1 MRMVTGPKEAIGAWV
16 AARIPHIESAADF
29 GAYEAVGVQDA
40 DGRMVAGCIYHNY
53 LRRYANCEISFAAD
67 TPRFA
72 TRGVIRGLLSVPFGQ
87 YACRRV
93 TLLVPIGATRTIRF
107 VSGIGFVR
115 EGCIRDMYDTKK
127 HGLVYGMTVRDYD
140 RLRRRIG

>member
-1 MRMVTGPKEAIGAWV
+1 MITGQNAEIGAWV
-16 AARIPHIESAADF
+16 AARIPAMADAAEF
-29 GAYEAVGVQDA
+29 GAYEAVGVEDA
-40 DGRMVAGCIYHNY
+40 EGRMLAGCVYHNY
-53 LRRYANCEISFAAD
+53 VRRYASCEISFAAD

-87 YACRRV
+87 YVCRRV
-93 TLLVPIGATRTIRF
+93 TLLVPHDAARTIRF

-115 EGCIRDMYDTKK
+115 EGCIRDMYDTKR
-127 HGLVYGMTVRDYD
+127 HGLVFGMTKRDYD